1 MFYMCESA
9 ILTLITT
16 KCFRFFLSI
25 QAHLVYTVDKE
36 GWIENKDGLWNN
48 ERLLK
53 ESQEAAKSDFKRIE
67 TANEFDLNR
76 REKKIYNKASWVQ
89 GQSKVMDTI

>member
-25 QAHLVYTVDKE
+25 QVHLVYTVDKE
-36 GWIENKDGLWNN
+36 EWIENKNGLWNN
-48 ERLLK
+48 EFLE
-53 ESQEAAKSDFKRIE
+53 ESQEAAKSDFEER
-67 TANEFDLNR
+67 
-76 REKKIYNKASWVQ
+76 V
-89 GQSKVMDTI
+89 GQWFWLKM